1 MSKQRNR
8 EEKIPVV
15 PLYSGPVKVLAI
27 PPLGRAVTMALW
39 RAKDKPPVE
48 LVVANLVLFLDNVI
62 RYSLSSS
69 DRVRYV
75 LLIVFIPFSD
85 NTILPHIISKRYIT
99 VI

>member
-27 PPLGRAVTMALW
+27 PPFGASSNNGLW

-48 LVVANLVLFLDNVI
+48 LVVANLEHK
-62 RYSLSSS
+62 
-69 DRVRYV
+69 
-75 LLIVFIPFSD
+75 LL
-85 NTILPHIISKRYIT
+85 
-99 VI
+99 

>member
-27 PPLGRAVTMALW
+27 PPFGASSNNGLW

-48 LVVANLVLFLDNVI
+48 LVVANLEKN
-62 RYSLSSS
+62 Y
-69 DRVRYV
+69 
-75 LLIVFIPFSD
+75 
-85 NTILPHIISKRYIT
+85 TILLKKNSLISVKYHAIKTVKKFILMNGIIIKK
-99 VI
+99 

>member
-27 PPLGRAVTMALW
+27 PPFGASSNNGLW

-48 LVVANLVLFLDNVI
+48 LVVADLVLAM
-62 RYSLSSS
+62 YLSG
-69 DRVRYV
+69 
-75 LLIVFIPFSD
+75 LLGKIKARREM
-85 NTILPHIISKRYIT
+85 KRKYNCK
-99 VI
+99 

>member
-27 PPLGRAVTMALW
+27 PPFGASSNNGLW

-48 LVVANLVLFLDNVI
+48 LVVANLDFYYTSLDVSF
-62 RYSLSSS
+62 RKWTC
-69 DRVRYV
+69 RVQCPSV
-75 LLIVFIPFSD
+75 A
-85 NTILPHIISKRYIT
+85 ILEKEFG
-99 VI
+99 

>member
-27 PPLGRAVTMALW
+27 PPFGASSNNGLW

-48 LVVANLVLFLDNVI
+48 LVVANL
-62 RYSLSSS
+62 
-69 DRVRYV
+69 
-75 LLIVFIPFSD
+75 
-85 NTILPHIISKRYIT
+85 KRK
-99 VI
+99 

>member
-27 PPLGRAVTMALW
+27 PPFGASSNNGLW

-48 LVVANLVLFLDNVI
+48 LVVANLDFYYTSLDVSF
-62 RYSLSSS
+62 R
-69 DRVRYV
+69 
-75 LLIVFIPFSD
+75 
-85 NTILPHIISKRYIT
+85 K
-99 VI
+99 